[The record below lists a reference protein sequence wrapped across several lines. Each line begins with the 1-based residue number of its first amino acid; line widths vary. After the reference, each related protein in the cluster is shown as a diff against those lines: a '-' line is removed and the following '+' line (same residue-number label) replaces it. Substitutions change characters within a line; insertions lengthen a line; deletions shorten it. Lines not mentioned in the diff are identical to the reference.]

1 MTIHHQG
8 HALYTTIALVTSP
21 SLSFLPAFL
30 PFLTYNPSVPPASKM
45 QWQLAPPCNHGGGGG
60 ATLVPQVS
68 GQPTHVPE
76 VEDRRGASTLPEV
89 FCSWC
94 QWWCQSASP
103 GQQTS
108 LGQHCYSCPK
118 GRCGECQGSP
128 ADGGAGGLAEDLVGK
143 GPKQRMTE
151 ALLGSHAG
159 QQGRCGLGVSER
171 QEARESPVSGL
182 AGRNINQLTCNRPRR
197 S

>member
-1 MTIHHQG
+1 M
-8 HALYTTIALVTSP
+8 
-21 SLSFLPAFL
+21 
-30 PFLTYNPSVPPASKM
+30 
-45 QWQLAPPCNHGGGGG
+45 
-60 ATLVPQVS
+60 
-68 GQPTHVPE
+68 
-76 VEDRRGASTLPEV
+76 
-89 FCSWC
+89 
-94 QWWCQSASP
+94 
-103 GQQTS
+103 
-108 LGQHCYSCPK
+108 
-118 GRCGECQGSP
+118 
-128 ADGGAGGLAEDLVGK
+128 GK

>member
-1 MTIHHQG
+1 MPSIPP
-8 HALYTTIALVTSP
+8 LRWSP
-21 SLSFLPAFL
+21 VPLCPFFLPSS
-30 PFLTYNPSVPPASKM
+30 PFSPITPQSL
-45 QWQLAPPCNHGGGGG
+45 QLARCNGSLHHPVTMVGGG

-89 FCSWC
+89 FCSWH

-118 GRCGECQGSP
+118 GKCGECQGSP